1 MMADSDAKRV
11 LSAYETARK
20 AQTQDEYEEAIA
32 DLSVL
37 ARESVTLAVL
47 ASMAKIQIERPAL
60 IPVALVV
67 TATSIFLSVGRLLFL
82 H

>member
-1 MMADSDAKRV
+1 MADSDAKRV

-67 TATSIFLSVGRLLFL
+67 TATSIFLSVGRLLSL

>member
-11 LSAYETARK
+11 LSVYETARK
-20 AQTQDEYEEAIA
+20 AQTQDEFEEAIA

-47 ASMAKIQIERPAL
+47 ATMAKIQIERPAL
-60 IPVALVV
+60 IPVGLVV
-67 TATSIFLSVGRLLFL
+67 LATSIFLSVGKLFSL